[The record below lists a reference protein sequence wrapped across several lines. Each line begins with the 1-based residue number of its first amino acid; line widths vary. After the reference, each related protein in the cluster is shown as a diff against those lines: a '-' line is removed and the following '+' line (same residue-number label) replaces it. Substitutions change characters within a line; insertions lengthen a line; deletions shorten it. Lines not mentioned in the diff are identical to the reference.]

1 MHLLTI
7 SFYEF
12 GQFLRILLWIF
23 LPLFVIVL
31 LITTYMHHRRRTR
44 EAGIIV
50 ENDGLLLAVEFPDGA
65 GTIAPQETPERPTS
79 PEGPDLGK
87 AGARSSDE
95 DLQTSKGQA
104 DGDNLYKGLLWMKQK
119 FEDYR
124 EQADQRIG
132 TLKEQ
137 LEQRTTVAQQLK
149 EELTQA
155 KERIAE
161 LTGKLES
168 NMNLLMNIHKELDR
182 SLNTEKTPAVGT
194 PVTAMPATTTP
205 EPASGGLSSEE

>member
-1 MHLLTI
+1 MHLLTV

-31 LITTYMHHRRRTR
+31 LVTTYIHYRRRSR
-44 EAGIIV
+44 EGGIIV
-50 ENDGLLLAVEFPDGA
+50 ERDGLLLAMEPGEEAFFNQGA
-65 GTIAPQETPERPTS
+65 GGETGAGREA
-79 PEGPDLGK
+79 GPVVEVIDM
-87 AGARSSDE
+87 
-95 DLQTSKGQA
+95 GQP

-132 TLKEQ
+132 MLKEQ
-137 LEQRTTVAQQLK
+137 LEQRTAAAQQLK

-155 KERIAE
+155 KEKIAE
-161 LTGKLES
+161 LTRKLES
-168 NMNLLMNIHKELDR
+168 NMSLLMNIHKELDR
-182 SLNTEKTPAVGT
+182 SLNIENAPA
-194 PVTAMPATTTP
+194 AATP
-205 EPASGGLSSEE
+205 EAANGGLSPGE

>member
-1 MHLLTI
+1 MHLLTV

-23 LPLFVIVL
+23 LPLFIIVL
-31 LITTYMHHRRRTR
+31 LITTYIHYRRANRN
-44 EAGIIV
+44 AGVIV
-50 ENDGLLLAVEFPDGA
+50 ENEGLLLAVGA
-65 GTIAPQETPERPTS
+65 GEGPFSDQPVREGETPVSEVARAENS
-79 PEGPDLGK
+79 LSEG
-87 AGARSSDE
+87 
-95 DLQTSKGQA
+95 QTLMGQP

-124 EQADQRIG
+124 EQTDQRMG

-137 LEQRTTVAQQLK
+137 LEQRTAVTQQLK
-149 EELTQA
+149 EELAQA
-155 KERIAE
+155 KEKIAE

-182 SLNTEKTPAVGT
+182 SLNIEKALPA
-194 PVTAMPATTTP
+194 ATP
-205 EPASGGLSSEE
+205 EAASGGLSLGE

>member
-31 LITTYMHHRRRTR
+31 LVTTYIHHRRRSR

-50 ENDGLLLAVEFPDGA
+50 ENDGLLLAVEFPDGV
-65 GTIAPQETPERPTS
+65 GTTSAQETPERT
-79 PEGPDLGK
+79 G
-87 AGARSSDE
+87 SSLSGTE
-95 DLQTSKGQA
+95 DLQSSMGQGQP

-137 LEQRTTVAQQLK
+137 LEQRTAVAQQLK
-149 EELTQA
+149 DELAQA

-168 NMNLLMNIHKELDR
+168 NMSLLMNIHKELDR
-182 SLNTEKTPAVGT
+182 SLNIEKAS
-194 PVTAMPATTTP
+194 ATP
-205 EPASGGLSSEE
+205 EAASGGLSSEE

>member
-7 SFYEF
+7 TFYEF

-31 LITTYMHHRRRTR
+31 LITTYIHHRRKIR

-50 ENDGLLLAVEFPDGA
+50 ENEGLLLAVGFPDGTGA
-65 GTIAPQETPERPTS
+65 TSVTPERAGFAGQPAGGSLSGT
-79 PEGPDLGK
+79 EGPDRE
-87 AGARSSDE
+87 GACRSSSDE
-95 DLQTSKGQA
+95 DLQP

-119 FEDYR
+119 FENYR

-149 EELTQA
+149 EELAQA

-168 NMNLLMNIHKELDR
+168 NMSLLMNIHKELDR
-182 SLNTEKTPAVGT
+182 SLNMEKALPA
-194 PVTAMPATTTP
+194 ATP
-205 EPASGGLSSEE
+205 EAASGGLSLGE